1 MYMVKYMVKD
11 AYALA
16 ASLSVLADAR
26 RHIHKYPSNAEDTN
40 TAARCTRH
48 FLQHV
53 LNAGAKEIA
62 PTQAAAI
69 ALGMPSSGHSHS
81 FVNSYVWDAVNLLD
95 IVRGGGAFMFFFFK
109 HYVGQGMKCIEH
121 IKITILML

>member
-26 RHIHKYPSNAEDTN
+26 RHIEEYPSYADDAR

-48 FLQHV
+48 FLQRV
-53 LNAGAKEIA
+53 INAGATELA

-69 ALGMPSSGHSHS
+69 VLGVSSSGHSHS
-81 FVNSYVWDAVNLLD
+81 FVNAYVWDAVRLLG
-95 IVRGGGAFMFFFFK
+95 VVQNGGSLLSDATAHAASGP
-109 HYVGQGMKCIEH
+109 
-121 IKITILML
+121 